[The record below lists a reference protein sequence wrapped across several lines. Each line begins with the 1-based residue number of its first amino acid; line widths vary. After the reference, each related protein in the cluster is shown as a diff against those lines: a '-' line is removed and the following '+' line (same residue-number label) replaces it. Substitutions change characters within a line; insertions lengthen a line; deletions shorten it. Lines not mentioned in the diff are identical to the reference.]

1 MYLSA
6 EKQIL
11 FLFLVILS
19 FVGGYFLR
27 NILLRK
33 HNHKLIVPDR
43 TRVENEFSDKAGA
56 EQLRLDLADQAVQ
69 AERKRI
75 ANELHDD
82 TVQRMVAVRLRLE
95 QILYYPIHDGVT
107 LEVNGLRKELDK
119 IVAALRFLIN
129 DLTQP
134 RFEQRP
140 FSYLID
146 ELAGTLGAMHH
157 VKLIV
162 KSTRPDLEF
171 SLAPQVK
178 QELYYLVHEVAHNF
192 LKSSMGFQLNIHL
205 HWSDQLIIHIKD
217 NGQGLQ
223 RGRGYGMG
231 MVSMHE
237 RANRIQAEL
246 VFTSLND
253 GLGVTIKVKKPHL
266 Q

>member
-1 MYLSA
+1 MDLST
-6 EKQIL
+6 EQQIL
-11 FLFLVILS
+11 FFSVTTLS
-19 FVGGYFLR
+19 FAGGYFLKEIR
-27 NILLRK
+27 LQKRK
-33 HNHKLIVPDR
+33 QIESATAQANNEIS
-43 TRVENEFSDKAGA
+43 VEREND
-56 EQLRLDLADQAVQ
+56 QIRLDVVDQAVE

-75 ANELHDD
+75 AGELHDD

-95 QILYYPIHDGVT
+95 QILYFPVHEGVT
-107 LEVNGLRKELDK
+107 KEVIGLRKELDQ

-134 RFEQRP
+134 RFEQQP
-140 FSYLID
+140 FSSLIN

-157 VKLIV
+157 VKLMV
-162 KSTRPDLEF
+162 KSTQPEQEF
-171 SLAPQVK
+171 KIDAHVK

-192 LKSSMGFQLNIHL
+192 LKSSLGFQLTIHL
-205 HWSDQLIIHIKD
+205 HWSDQLIIYIKD